1 MIFNDLPKTFGIY
14 KFTNKI
20 NGRIY
25 IGKSNNLRY
34 RIKHHLRKSANQVID
49 RAIKKYG
56 LDNFDIEIID
66 TFENIDYTE
75 LLALETSYIE
85 YFESLVGQN
94 GYNICLFGLNNTG
107 CKVSNETKYKISIA
121 HFGKKLSQEHRR
133 KISLSSL
140 GRKASEETK
149 IKISISRLG
158 DKNPNKS

>member
-56 LDNFDIEIID
+56 LDNLNILNLWLVKMDI
-66 TFENIDYTE
+66 TF
-75 LLALETSYIE
+75 AC
-85 YFESLVGQN
+85 LV
-94 GYNICLFGLNNTG
+94 
-107 CKVSNETKYKISIA
+107 
-121 HFGKKLSQEHRR
+121 
-133 KISLSSL
+133 
-140 GRKASEETK
+140 
-149 IKISISRLG
+149 
-158 DKNPNKS
+158 